1 MIEPDFRANIIA
13 SAGLADRLHV
23 KQSEVHGM
31 SQRGGAVLAHLRL
44 ADQPIESDLIPLGGA
59 SMVLAMEPLE
69 SLRYLEYLSPSGT
82 VITATEPITNM
93 RAYPPIDDVIATLA
107 TRADVAG
114 IRTVVVSTDRDA
126 FQLCSPNVALMMT
139 PRGVSDV
146 HVYTPERVLA
156 LMTAYPPGEPWLFV
170 LLTMVLYVTV
180 AVPVAYSTDSYG
192 AVLLTNVE
200 LSMSMLRASIARRL
214 IAMRMFDS
222 AVLRTRSLRTKS
234 PKCRFDI
241 PS

>member
-1 MIEPDFRANIIA
+1 MTFDIILAGVGGQGVLSLANIIA

-93 RAYPPIDDVIATLA
+93 RAYPPIDDVIAAIRKLPHAVLVDASGLA
-107 TRADVAG
+107 KKAGLAQATNCVLAGAAAPLLPIRTGLIEHG
-114 IRTVVVSTDRDA
+114 IRTRFERKGAKVVEQNLAA
-126 FQLCSPNVALMMT
+126 FRAGQ
-139 PRGVSDV
+139 
-146 HVYTPERVLA
+146 E
-156 LMTAYPPGEPWLFV
+156 
-170 LLTMVLYVTV
+170 VTSC
-180 AVPVAYSTDSYG
+180 ATH
-192 AVLLTNVE
+192 
-200 LSMSMLRASIARRL
+200 
-214 IAMRMFDS
+214 
-222 AVLRTRSLRTKS
+222 
-234 PKCRFDI
+234 
-241 PS
+241 